1 SQMKRNSYSPELKA
15 EVVLEVLSGLKTV
28 QQIGQERGIHPV
40 SITSW
45 VKEARAKLVAIF
57 KGEIQDPEVAL
68 QKEVDTLHKKIGQL
82 AVEND
87 FLKKVSGKWK

>member
-1 SQMKRNSYSPELKA
+1 MA
-15 EVVLEVLSGLKTV
+15 
-28 QQIGQERGIHPV
+28 
-40 SITSW
+40 
-45 VKEARAKLVAIF
+45 AIF

-68 QKEVDTLHKKIGQL
+68 QKEIDMLHKKIGQL